1 MKVRIIDGE
10 QFPPLLRDA
19 PTVHM
24 IYPPHTPEHEKV
36 ILQFTKQIKRT
47 WNLIFNINFFLKVA
61 LGHPLF
67 SIQPG
72 MYVMSTIW
80 IREHNRICDV
90 LMAEHPDWDDERLY
104 QTAKLIVLA
113 ENLKITVE
121 GIKLNE
127 LINLNM
133 QNRKLSCAI

>member
-1 MKVRIIDGE
+1 
-10 QFPPLLRDA
+10 
-19 PTVHM
+19 
-24 IYPPHTPEHEKV
+24 
-36 ILQFTKQIKRT
+36 
-47 WNLIFNINFFLKVA
+47 
-61 LGHPLF
+61 
-67 SIQPG
+67 

-80 IREHNRICDV
+80 LREHNRICDI
-90 LMAEHPDWDDERLY
+90 LLAEHPDWDDERLY

-133 QNRKLSCAI
+133 QYRILSCAI

>member
-1 MKVRIIDGE
+1 M
-10 QFPPLLRDA
+10 
-19 PTVHM
+19 
-24 IYPPHTPEHEKV
+24 
-36 ILQFTKQIKRT
+36 
-47 WNLIFNINFFLKVA
+47 A

-80 IREHNRICDV
+80 LREHNRICDI
-90 LMAEHPDWDDERLY
+90 LLAEHPDWDDERLY

-133 QNRKLSCAI
+133 QYRILSCAI

>member
-1 MKVRIIDGE
+1 
-10 QFPPLLRDA
+10 
-19 PTVHM
+19 
-24 IYPPHTPEHEKV
+24 
-36 ILQFTKQIKRT
+36 
-47 WNLIFNINFFLKVA
+47 
-61 LGHPLF
+61 
-67 SIQPG
+67 

-80 IREHNRICDV
+80 LREHNRICDI
-90 LMAEHPDWDDERLY
+90 LLAEHPDWDDERLY

-133 QNRKLSCAI
+133 Q